1 MSDDT
6 LSMLADAAAG
16 FAKPDLPRV
25 RKLRGTDPG
34 FDRLRWTA
42 MAEQGWFSVLA
53 SEDHGG
59 LGLGLDA
66 CCVIA
71 GKLGYGLTPEPF
83 AAAGVMAPLALA
95 RSTNAALRDAELP
108 AVMSGEKLVSLAFQ
122 GIGSEFDLSG
132 MSVKATASAD
142 AHRLDGEMRFIAP
155 AAADTFIVAA
165 TTGNGTLLAWIPR
178 DSNGLAISSE
188 RAADG
193 TLLGR
198 ITLNKVLVPAAALLA
213 VEDRGATLLAELV
226 DAGLLATAAELC
238 GMMDRMQEMTLEY
251 LRTRQQFGK
260 AIGSFQALQH
270 RSVDLWMQK
279 QLAHAAVNAAA
290 AAFSTLSPEA
300 RSAAASAAKSR
311 ASDAALLIGKQSI
324 QMHGAIGVT
333 DEYDLGLY
341 VNRSL
346 TLAAWLG
353 NGAVHRRRF
362 GELAPEN
369 TD

>member
-1 MSDDT
+1 LSDDT

-34 FDRLRWTA
+34 FDRQRWTA

-53 SEDHGG
+53 AEADGG

-95 RSTNAALRDAELP
+95 RSPNVVLRNTELA
-108 AVMSGEKLVSLAFQ
+108 AVMAGEKLATVAFQ
-122 GIGSEFDLSG
+122 GSNCDFDLSG
-132 MSVKATASAD
+132 ASVKASPASD
-142 AHRLDGEMRFIAP
+142 GHRLDGELRFIAP
-155 AAADTFIVAA
+155 AAADAFIVAA
-165 TTGNGTLLAWIPR
+165 STGNGTLLAWVPR

-198 ITLNKVLVPAAALLA
+198 IVLNNVAVSAATLLVAEDRGAALLA
-213 VEDRGATLLAELV
+213 EVV
-226 DAGLLATAAELC
+226 DAGLLVTAAELC

-290 AAFSTLSPEA
+290 SNFSAMPPEA

-346 TLAAWLG
+346 VLSAWLG
-353 NGAVHRRRF
+353 NGAMHRRRF